1 MKIKKTTDYLFEN
14 DVLQYR
20 SIVKGF
26 TDKNYVEFDKSAHQS
41 DLIRKI
47 DDLLTGKIVNKSE
60 NQAAFHPKYR
70 AYGKSAKTPKHLL
83 DAEVYAVEFLNL
95 CWNTAKD
102 KGFDQI
108 NIISIGIGGSYE
120 GPKLLLE
127 SLNNP
132 IGFSVPGREKI

>member
-70 AYGKSAKTPKHLL
+70 AYEQSAKIPKHLI
-83 DAEVYAVEFLNL
+83 AV
-95 CWNTAKD
+95 
-102 KGFDQI
+102 
-108 NIISIGIGGSYE
+108 SYTHLTL
-120 GPKLLLE
+120 PT
-127 SLNNP
+127 
-132 IGFSVPGREKI
+132 ICSV

>member
-26 TDKNYVEFDKSAHQS
+26 TDKNYEEFDESAHQS

-70 AYGKSAKTPKHLL
+70 AYQQSAKTPKYL
-83 DAEVYAVEFLNL
+83 
-95 CWNTAKD
+95 
-102 KGFDQI
+102 I
-108 NIISIGIGGSYE
+108 
-120 GPKLLLE
+120 
-127 SLNNP
+127 
-132 IGFSVPGREKI
+132 